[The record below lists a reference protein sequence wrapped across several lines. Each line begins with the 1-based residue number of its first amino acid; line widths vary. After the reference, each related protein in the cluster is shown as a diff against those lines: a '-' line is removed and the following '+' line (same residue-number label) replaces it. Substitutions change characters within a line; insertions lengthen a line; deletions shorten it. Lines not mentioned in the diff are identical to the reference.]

1 MEAGVRLVA
10 KGRVQGV
17 GFRWFVVQNANK
29 LGVVGYVKNLPNGDV
44 EIEAEGERGQLEELI
59 KYVKAGP
66 RFGRVSDLS
75 VEWKEYSGRYKS
87 FEVAY

>member
-1 MEAGVRLVA
+1 MDVGVRLVA

-29 LGVVGYVKNLPNGDV
+29 LGLVGYVKNLPNGNV
-44 EIEAEGERGQLEELI
+44 EIEAEGQRGQIEELI

-66 RFGRVSDLS
+66 TFGRVSDLS
-75 VEWKEYSGRYKS
+75 VEWKEYTGTYNS
-87 FEVAY
+87 FDVAY